1 MDYPEYKKR
10 KTEEDLRREI
20 MELRKK
26 VNELE
31 ENVSRSKRNHDAEN
45 EEYSGRT
52 KKEKTDH
59 NSGQIIEAGNNA
71 ADSGYTAGT
80 ADSNAVQPAESA
92 DSDFN
97 AVQPTESAAPD
108 AAQPAE
114 SAAPDAAQP
123 AVNAGFDAVQ
133 PAESADSDVVQP
145 EESAAP
151 DAAQPAESAD
161 LDAPKSDK
169 FDKDEDE
176 EQDSYDDYGDMDH
189 SMKYDPDEEYDDE
202 EEYIEGKSGGK
213 LSAGDLVFRI
223 FTGLLIFAICITA
236 VTAVL
241 LATGRL
247 NGVIDNFGN
256 EEEETVMTESSP
268 DVTPTVRV
276 TLTPTP
282 TPTPE
287 ATETPVPEA
296 KTTKAPTAAP
306 DASGSSGTESKAAD
320 AAVMTFKDVDDV
332 VTAKETTNLRNV
344 PSQGEESFIVYILQ
358 NGETL
363 KRTGISDEGW
373 SRLEYEGQVVY
384 AMSNLLTTDLTK
396 KDDSKGTGSDGAGD
410 AEIKIQTV
418 FTDVNEQVTPK
429 IEVNLR
435 KLPSVTNPNA
445 TVVATV
451 KNGEVFTRTGVNEEL
466 GWSRVEYNGQT
477 LYCISSYVETVT
489 PAA

>member
-71 ADSGYTAGT
+71 ADSGFTAGIGNSDT
-80 ADSNAVQPAESA
+80 AQPAESADSNAVQPAESA
-92 DSDFN
+92 ESG
-97 AVQPTESAAPD
+97 AVQPEESAAPD

-114 SAAPDAAQP
+114 SADY
-123 AVNAGFDAVQ
+123 
-133 PAESADSDVVQP
+133 DVVQP

-151 DAAQPAESAD
+151 GAVQPAESAD

-176 EQDSYDDYGDMDH
+176 EQDSYDEYGDIDH